1 MIFRGIVLLVSVTI
15 FMTGC
20 HQKEEPPVR
29 LALVEWAG
37 YAPLYVAEAKGW
49 LPGNVR
55 IVDFTSNYDIKE
67 GIKFGTIHV
76 AALTLDEAITL
87 RQETPLRVH
96 YFLDCSDGADKVM
109 AAEAFADLRALRG
122 RRVAY
127 EPDSVQAYLLARAL
141 SLNGLGFDDIT
152 AVPLKGHDLLSAWQK
167 GEFDAVSVYE
177 PLATRLK
184 KTGMH
189 SVFDSGDIP
198 AEIIDTLIV
207 TESYAKKIPATLHAL
222 IRAWNRGVAALEND
236 PEALQLAAKRLHL
249 SVAKLKTIYSQI
261 KLMACKD
268 NVEMTQNGAKHF
280 TQIVQTVNTTL
291 LGQKRLRSAEKP
303 YELSGFTAL
312 QRTCEEES
320 SP

>member
-1 MIFRGIVLLVSVTI
+1 M
-15 FMTGC
+15 
-20 HQKEEPPVR
+20 R

-37 YAPLYVAEAKGW
+37 YAPWYVAEAKGW
-49 LPGNVR
+49 LPNNLH

-67 GIKFGTIHV
+67 GVNFGTIRV

-96 YFLDCSDGADKVM
+96 YFLDFSDGADKVM
-109 AAEAFADLRALRG
+109 AADAFADLQALKG

-152 AVPLKGHDLLSAWQK
+152 AVPLKGHDIVSAWQK
-167 GEFDAVSVYE
+167 GDFDAVSVYE

-189 SVFDSGDIP
+189 SLFDSSEIS
-198 AEIIDTLIV
+198 AEIVDTLV
-207 TESYAKKIPATLHAL
+207 VSEPYAKQIPATLHAL

-236 PEALQLAAKRLHL
+236 PEALQLAAKRLRL
-249 SVAKLKTIYSQI
+249 SPAELTAIFSQI

-280 TQIVQTVNTTL
+280 TQIVKTVSTTL
-291 LGQKRLRSAEKP
+291 LGQKRLHSMAKP
-303 YELSGFTAL
+303 YELYDFTAL

-320 SP
+320 AQ

>member
-1 MIFRGIVLLVSVTI
+1 
-15 FMTGC
+15 MTGC
-20 HQKEEPPVR
+20 HQKEEPPAR

-37 YAPLYVAEAKGW
+37 YAPFYVAEAKGW
-49 LPGNVR
+49 LPDNVR

-76 AALTLDEAITL
+76 AALTLDEVITL

-96 YFLDCSDGADKVM
+96 YFLDFSNGADKVM
-109 AAEAFADLRALRG
+109 AADAFSDLQALKG
-122 RRVAY
+122 RRIAY

-152 AVPLKGHDLLSAWQK
+152 AVPLKGHDILSAWQK

-177 PLATRLK
+177 PLATRLE

-189 SVFDSGDIP
+189 SVFDSSKIP
-198 AEIIDTLIV
+198 GEIIDTLV
-207 TESYAKKIPATLHAL
+207 VRESYAKQIPATLHTL
-222 IRAWNRGVAALEND
+222 IHVWNRGVVALEND
-236 PEALQLAAKRLHL
+236 PDALQLAAKRLRL
-249 SVAKLKTIYSQI
+249 SVAELKTIFSQI
-261 KLMACKD
+261 QLMACKE
-268 NVEMTQNGAKHF
+268 NMEMTQNGAKHF
-280 TQIVQTVNTTL
+280 TQIVKTVSTTL
-291 LGQKRLRSAEKP
+291 LGQKRLHSAAKP

-320 SP
+320 GQ